1 MSEINSLKAKI
12 HSNGTLEQIDLFRD
26 LPQHQKTLTIFRYL
40 DGYAQA
46 RAYKYLP
53 DKLRTEE
60 IYESLICDKNEAFPY
75 IFYDKLQDNPEAQ
88 DEKIIQNFEN
98 FNDEEKLKAFNA
110 LPEKSCTFTNL
121 SKLPEKDQAFA
132 FEDLN
137 KNEKTAE
144 NWLQLPCKFRE
155 QSVSWHRV
163 SKNTSRFHKATKQ
176 YLKKKALL
184 LLGLLAGIFIALIG
198 IALITLYIF
207 CPPVAALI
215 NFVIGSAYS
224 LIVSCVVGTCLTLAG
239 ILIGFFC
246 IKNFIQVSKCQ
257 KQLMEKYNEC
267 ERNSTI
273 MEKDSLLMCKKK
285 VKQTSP
291 NLSETAQNISLS

>member
-1 MSEINSLKAKI
+1 MSEINFVKTKI
-12 HSNGTLEQIDLFRD
+12 YSTGTLEQIELFRD
-26 LPQHQKTLTIFRYL
+26 LPQHQKTLEIFLCL

-53 DKLRTEE
+53 DELRTEE
-60 IYESLICDKNEAFPY
+60 VYESLKCDKNEAFPY
-75 IFYDKLQDNPEAQ
+75 IFYGKLQDNPNAQ
-88 DEKIIQNFEN
+88 DEKIVQNFEN
-98 FNDEEKLKAFNA
+98 FNDEERLKAFNA
-110 LPEKSCTFTNL
+110 LPEKSCTFANL

-132 FEDLN
+132 FENLN

-144 NWLQLPCKFRE
+144 NWLRLPYKFRE

-163 SKNTSRFHKATKQ
+163 SKNTSRFHKATKK
-176 YLKKKALL
+176 YSKKKTFLL
-184 LLGLLAGIFIALIG
+184 IGLLAGIFIGLIG

-224 LIVSCVVGTCLTLAG
+224 LIVSCVVGACLMFAG
-239 ILIGFFC
+239 ILTSFFC
-246 IKNFIQVSKCQ
+246 IKNFIHVSKSQ

-273 MEKDSLLMCKKK
+273 MEKDSLLMRKKK

-291 NLSETAQNISLS
+291 NLSETSQNLSRP

>member
-1 MSEINSLKAKI
+1 MSEMNSLKTKI
-12 HSNGTLEQIDLFRD
+12 YSTGTLEQIDLFRD
-26 LPQHQKTLTIFRYL
+26 LPQHQKTLTNFQYL

-53 DKLRTEE
+53 DELRTEE
-60 IYESLICDKNEAFPY
+60 VYENLKCDKNEAFPY
-75 IFYDKLQDNPEAQ
+75 IFYDKLQDNPDAL

-110 LPEKSCTFTNL
+110 LPEKSCTFANL

-132 FEDLN
+132 FENLN

-144 NWLQLPCKFRE
+144 NWLRLPYKFRE

-176 YLKKKALL
+176 YSKKKTLL
-184 LLGLLAGIFIALIG
+184 LLGLLAGIFIGLIG

-207 CPPVAALI
+207 CPPVATLI

-224 LIVSCVVGTCLTLAG
+224 LIVSCVVGTCLTIAG

-291 NLSETAQNISLS
+291 KLSKQSQNISLS